1 MTEEQKLITVTG
13 WVVPV
18 GGRAGIR
25 VAVVPDMGQGA
36 GQDAGQGFFVLHK
49 GAGVDLLGHIS
60 AGVEVS
66 GLETPG
72 PAEDEAGGRCLLVRR
87 YRVLDEDWDEDVRP

>member
-25 VAVVPDMGQGA
+25 VAVVPDA
-36 GQDAGQGFFVLHK
+36 GQDVGQGFFVLHK

-72 PAEDEAGGRCLLVRR
+72 PAEDDAAGRCLLVRR
-87 YRVLDEDWDEDVRP
+87 YRVLDEDWDDDVRP

>member
-1 MTEEQKLITVTG
+1 MITVTG

-25 VAVVPDMGQGA
+25 VDVVPDA
-36 GQDAGQGFFVLHK
+36 GQDVEQGFFVLHK

-66 GLETPG
+66 GLETPP
-72 PAEDEAGGRCLLVRR
+72 PAGDDAAGRCLLVRR
-87 YRVLDEDWDEDVRP
+87 YRILDEDWDEDVRS

>member
-1 MTEEQKLITVTG
+1 MNGEQKLVTVTG
-13 WVVPV
+13 WVSPV
-18 GGRAGIR
+18 TGREGIR
-25 VAVVPDMGQGA
+25 VAIVSESGQNA
-36 GQDAGQGFFVLHK
+36 GQDFFVLHK

-72 PAEDEAGGRCLLVRR
+72 DEGEDDPPRR
-87 YRVLDEDWDEDVRP
+87 YLMVRSYRLLDDDWDEERP

>member
-1 MTEEQKLITVTG
+1 MTEDQKLITVTG

-25 VAVVPDMGQGA
+25 VAVVPDTGQGV
-36 GQDAGQGFFVLHK
+36 GQGFFVLHK

-66 GLETPG
+66 GLEAPG
-72 PAEDEAGGRCLLVRR
+72 PVEDDTAGRCLLVRR
-87 YRVLDEDWDEDVRP
+87 YRVLDEDWDEDIRP